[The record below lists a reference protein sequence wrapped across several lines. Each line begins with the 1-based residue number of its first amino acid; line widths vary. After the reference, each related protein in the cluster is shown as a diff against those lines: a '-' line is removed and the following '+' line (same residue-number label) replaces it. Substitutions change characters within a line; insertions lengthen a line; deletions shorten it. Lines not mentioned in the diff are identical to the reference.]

1 MPFKNYKRSKKLK
14 LLLVSVIL
22 ITISVTGV
30 VFINYRQAMKPRNS
44 SISTPQ
50 GDASISIG
58 KVHQTATRN
67 GVKEWSLDARAV
79 HYIEEERQA
88 VFDDLSV
95 LFFLEDN
102 KQVVLKADR
111 GILKTDSNDIQVTG
125 NVEMKSDIYRLNAES
140 LYYEYDQRIIFSKVP
155 VKIIG
160 NSFDLVADSM
170 SLNLSTKRTLLE
182 GNVEGIFSESIT
194 L

>member
-1 MPFKNYKRSKKLK
+1 MPLNRAKKLK

-22 ITISVTGV
+22 ITIGATGV
-30 VFINYRQAMKPRNS
+30 VFINYRQAMKLRDIS
-44 SISTPQ
+44 VSIPL
-50 GDASISIG
+50 GDATISIG

-67 GVKEWSLDARAV
+67 GVKEWRLDARSA
-79 HYIEEERQA
+79 HYVKEERQA

-95 LFFLEDN
+95 LFFLENDRR
-102 KQVVLKADR
+102 VYLKADR
-111 GILKTDSNDIQVTG
+111 GILETDSKNIEVMG
-125 NVEMKSDIYRLNAES
+125 NVEMKSDTYRLNAES
-140 LYYEYDQRIIFSKVP
+140 LHYAHDQRIIFSKVP

-170 SLNLSTKRTLLE
+170 SLNLSTNRTLLE
-182 GNVEGIFSESIT
+182 GNVEGIFSENIR

>member
-1 MPFKNYKRSKKLK
+1 MPLNRAKKLK

-22 ITISVTGV
+22 ITIGATGV

-44 SISTPQ
+44 SISTPR

-67 GVKEWSLDARAV
+67 GIKEWSLDARSA
-79 HYIEEERQA
+79 HYIEEDREA

-95 LFFLEDN
+95 LFFLENN
-102 KQVVLKADR
+102 KRVYLKADR
-111 GILKTDSNDIQVTG
+111 GILKTDSNDIEVAG

-140 LYYEYDQRIIFSKVP
+140 LHYEHDQRIIFSKVP
-155 VKIIG
+155 VKITG

-170 SLNLSTKRTLLE
+170 SLNLSTNRTLLE
-182 GNVEGIFSESIT
+182 GNVEGIFSENIR

>member
-1 MPFKNYKRSKKLK
+1 MPLNRAKKLK
-14 LLLVSVIL
+14 LILLSVIL
-22 ITISVTGV
+22 ITIGVTGV

-44 SISTPQ
+44 SISIPQ

-67 GVKEWSLDARAV
+67 GVKEWRLDARSARYV
-79 HYIEEERQA
+79 AEERQA

-95 LFFLEDN
+95 LFFLKDN
-102 KQVVLKADR
+102 QQVVLKADR
-111 GILKTDSNDIQVTG
+111 GVLKTDSNDIEVTG
-125 NVEMKSDIYRLNAES
+125 NVEMKNDIYRLNAES
-140 LYYEYDQRIIFSKVP
+140 LHYAHDQRIIFSKVP
-155 VKIIG
+155 VKIVG

-170 SLNLSTKRTLLE
+170 SLNLGTKRTLLE
-182 GNVEGIFSESIT
+182 GNVEGIFSENIT